1 MACGIHFRS
10 LKSSDRAKGEVCGTE
25 GIAFLKRKIIGATV
39 LFVLVV
45 AVFFAAAIYFLHR
58 NYGEVAN
65 NERAGLHAVMLNE
78 VSQLTVRITENPNDH
93 KAHERLSTVIID
105 LGDNYPASV
114 AVDEMT
120 VYMIIACAAC
130 VAFVA
135 VVFAVCYVRIIKPF
149 DKLEMFAKGVAKGN
163 LDIPLEVQRVNIFG
177 EFSWA
182 FDMMRS
188 ELKALRE
195 SEEKAKQENKML
207 IATISHDIKTP
218 VASIRAYA
226 EGLQKGMD
234 TSQERRD
241 RYLDVIIRK
250 SDEVAKLTNDLFLH
264 ALSDMEKL
272 QLEVKSHD
280 AITLIDSILD
290 PLFAEYGDTI
300 KVTDVPD
307 IRVMADEKR
316 LAQVFGNIVTNAV
329 KYAPDSDIKLSFE
342 KNDSFLVCEVR
353 DFGAGIPAHD
363 LPFVWNRFYRGANTE
378 GISGSGLGL
387 YIVKYIVEKCGGSVH
402 LDSND
407 KGLSVVFSLP
417 VCEPGI
423 EK

>member
-1 MACGIHFRS
+1 M
-10 LKSSDRAKGEVCGTE
+10 
-25 GIAFLKRKIIGATV
+25 
-39 LFVLVV
+39 
-45 AVFFAAAIYFLHR
+45 AVFFAAAIYFLQR
-58 NYGEVAN
+58 NYGEAAN
-65 NERAGLHAVMLNE
+65 TERAGLHAVMLNE
-78 VSQLTVRITENPNDH
+78 VSQLAALITEDPNDNE
-93 KAHERLSTVIID
+93 AQERLRAVIIELRD
-105 LGDNYPASV
+105 IYPTSV
-114 AVDEMT
+114 AVNELT
-120 VYMIIACAAC
+120 VYMIIACAAS
-130 VAFVA
+130 VIFVA

-149 DKLEMFAKGVAKGN
+149 DELEMFAKSVAKGN
-163 LDIPLEVQRVNIFG
+163 LDIPLEIQRVNIFG

-195 SEEKAKQENKML
+195 SEEEAKQENKML

-272 QLEVKSHD
+272 QLEVKPHN
-280 AITLIDSILD
+280 AITLINGILD
-290 PLFAEYGDTI
+290 PLIAEYGDTI

-307 IRVMADEKR
+307 VRVMADEKR

-329 KYAPDSDIKLSFE
+329 KYAPGSDVMLSFE
-342 KNDSFLVCEVR
+342 KKDSFLVCEAR

-378 GISGSGLGL
+378 NISGSGLGL
-387 YIVKYIVEKCGGSVH
+387 YIVKYIVEKCGGSVR
-402 LDSND
+402 LDSSD

-417 VCEPGI
+417 VCDPKI

>member
-1 MACGIHFRS
+1 M
-10 LKSSDRAKGEVCGTE
+10 
-25 GIAFLKRKIIGATV
+25 KRKIIGTTIIFILLIAA
-39 LFVLVV
+39 L
-45 AVFFAAAIYFLHR
+45 FAAAIYFLNR
-58 NYGEVAN
+58 NYGEAAN

-78 VSQLTVRITENPNDH
+78 VSQLSARIAEDPNDYE
-93 KAHERLSTVIID
+93 AQQRLNAVIIE
-105 LGDNYPASV
+105 LGDNYPTSA
-114 AVDEMT
+114 AIDELT
-120 VYMIIACAAC
+120 VYMIISCAAC

-149 DKLEMFAKGVAKGN
+149 DKLEMFAKGVAKGD

-195 SEEKAKQENKML
+195 SEEEAKQENKTL

-272 QLEVKSHD
+272 QLEVKPHD
-280 AITLIDSILD
+280 AIALINDILD

-300 KVTDVPD
+300 KVTDVPNVQ
-307 IRVMADEKR
+307 VMADEKR
-316 LAQVFGNIVTNAV
+316 LAQVFGNVVTNAV
-329 KYAPDSDIKLSFE
+329 KYAPDSDVKLSFQ

-363 LPFVWNRFYRGANTE
+363 LPFVWNRFYRGANTD

-387 YIVKYIVEKCGGSVH
+387 YIVKYIVEKCGGSVR
-402 LDSND
+402 LDSSD
-407 KGLSVVFSLP
+407 KGLSVVFTLP
-417 VCEPGI
+417 VCELKI